1 MVRSVSKYGSSKAKF
16 MAKKTFLQ
24 TRSSRKLPVVRAVTV
39 VPVATTGV
47 IVAATVVAGA
57 EVKEEISPAVAT
69 AKTMLVR
76 GATTLQAAVAT
87 VAAEDNCI

>member
-1 MVRSVSKYGSSKAKF
+1 MVR
-16 MAKKTFLQ
+16 KTFLQ

-47 IVAATVVAGA
+47 TVAATVVAVA
-57 EVKEEISPAVAT
+57 EEKEEISPAVT